1 MCEWGFVTVST
12 VDRAISP
19 FSTDDRDTGA
29 TERLIFSNCCNTM
42 TLTCKIDTVVARG
55 PDVMYAKF
63 YGITVLLTCIAV
75 Q

>member
-1 MCEWGFVTVST
+1 
-12 VDRAISP
+12 
-19 FSTDDRDTGA
+19 
-29 TERLIFSNCCNTM
+29 M
-42 TLTCKIDTVVARG
+42 TLTYKIGTVVAQG